1 MGQRPLLLFVKGDK
15 VDNNSPLN
23 RAKEMLEPIVTAN
36 GVELYDIAFLTE
48 HGRSILRLYIET
60 ENGVT
65 LDDCERI
72 SRIAEAA
79 LDKDD
84 PIPGSYILEVSSPG
98 IERKLIKHEHYQLNL
113 GKQVKI
119 KLKKAV
125 NEQRFFHGELVNLK
139 DSTVLINENQK
150 GEDMS
155 IDLADIEYCRIVY
168 DSWE

>member
-1 MGQRPLLLFVKGDK
+1 M
-15 VDNNSPLN
+15 DNNSPLN
-23 RAKEMLEPIVTAN
+23 RAKEMLEPVVTAN
-36 GVELYDIAFLTE
+36 GAELYDIAFLTE

-72 SRIAEAA
+72 SRIAEAV

-84 PIPGSYILEVSSPG
+84 PVPGSYILEVSSPG
-98 IERKLIKHEHYQLNL
+98 IERKLIKHEHYKQNI

-125 NEQRFFHGELVNLK
+125 NEQRFFYGELVNLEAG
-139 DSTVLINENQK
+139 TVFINENQK
-150 GEDMS
+150 GEDVSMG
-155 IDLADIEYCRIVY
+155 LADIEYCRIVY